1 MSQKGVGVRLVSQA
15 AVGVPVRKSTAH
27 FEPSPAV
34 SSRFLDPGQG
44 SQSRILE
51 PQLLPW
57 PLLEAPHFGLPP
69 APLSEDI
76 SILNLHPQSQDSPHS
91 ELQGW
96 RLPPW
101 GRRVGGDA
109 LGQAEGGWEAPE
121 NFSPITNE

>member
-1 MSQKGVGVRLVSQA
+1 MSQKGVGMRLVSQA

-76 SILNLHPQSQDSPHS
+76 SILNLHPQSP
-91 ELQGW
+91 
-96 RLPPW
+96 RLTTLRATRMATPS
-101 GRRVGGDA
+101 
-109 LGQAEGGWEAPE
+109 LGAEGGGGRLGAGGGRLGGSRELQPHHE
-121 NFSPITNE
+121 